1 MPDDAVGVE
10 DENGTAGGPDSRHP
24 VAFDEQVV
32 SCGDVTVDVGEQR
45 EGAVQPPEKRVGRV
59 RAVPDDAG
67 DDDAVAVGPAGPLVA
82 APLIPRDRREDES
95 AEDDDRAAVAESVGE
110 RRRPERPAVAQQRL
124 ERRGGV
130 ANHRWRCHA
139 GTSGRRGLIPTLP
152 DAGLLRPAA
161 TALRMSLTLYRLE
174 GCPFC
179 EFVVDELEELGVD
192 YDSVWVEGPHSERE
206 EVRAVSGQR
215 QVPVVVDEEYGVV
228 MSQSARILE
237 FLAATYGDEVA
248 DPETA

>member
-1 MPDDAVGVE
+1 
-10 DENGTAGGPDSRHP
+10 
-24 VAFDEQVV
+24 
-32 SCGDVTVDVGEQR
+32 
-45 EGAVQPPEKRVGRV
+45 
-59 RAVPDDAG
+59 
-67 DDDAVAVGPAGPLVA
+67 
-82 APLIPRDRREDES
+82 
-95 AEDDDRAAVAESVGE
+95 
-110 RRRPERPAVAQQRL
+110 
-124 ERRGGV
+124 
-130 ANHRWRCHA
+130 
-139 GTSGRRGLIPTLP
+139 
-152 DAGLLRPAA
+152 
-161 TALRMSLTLYRLE
+161 MSLTLYRLE